1 MQLWVSD
8 SLVWKPPAGA
18 GGTRVFGYIEG
29 IKRVW
34 HQSSTDQ
41 RGTPEYP
48 GSVVT
53 LEKDDR
59 PGARVWGV
67 AAVLSQSDDQGERAR
82 IVADLDYRE
91 KQYDTRLRLSVFGRD
106 HGVIAHDVLVYVG
119 TSNGSNWAGKQPMRE
134 IAKRIHTA
142 RGPSG
147 PNDEYLFRLCEA
159 FRADI
164 GAECAE
170 PELFELEALV
180 LALKTAASP
189 SAG

>member
-53 LEKDDR
+53 FEKDDR
-59 PGARVWGV
+59 PGAR
-67 AAVLSQSDDQGERAR
+67 
-82 IVADLDYRE
+82 
-91 KQYDTRLRLSVFGRD
+91 RLSVFGRD
-106 HGVIAHDVLVYVG
+106 DGVVAHDVLVYVG
-119 TSNGSNWAGKQPMRE
+119 TPNGSNWAGKQPIHE

-147 PNDEYLFRLCEA
+147 PSDEYLFRMCEA
-159 FRADI
+159 SRADI